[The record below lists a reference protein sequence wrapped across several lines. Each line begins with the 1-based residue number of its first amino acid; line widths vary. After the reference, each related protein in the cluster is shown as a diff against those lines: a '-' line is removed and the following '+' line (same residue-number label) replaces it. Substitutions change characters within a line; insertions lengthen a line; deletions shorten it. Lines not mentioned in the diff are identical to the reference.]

1 MKNTVCQNGN
11 GPCAQNTQH
20 IILGSTSN
28 TIGKVDAI
36 ETEDNLHFDLLLLL
50 QFKTGFETW

>member
-1 MKNTVCQNGN
+1 MGMDHVLKTH
-11 GPCAQNTQH
+11 NTQH